1 MKTMPRRGDD
11 GRNGRQRLA
20 SPHSIDY
27 TRSQEAE
34 NKDGGSHRRRSNDD
48 RPRMKDY
55 RRHSR
60 SPAKSS
66 HREHRSYRRRSRS
79 RDYDDTSRTRNDRSR
94 RSPHERRYRDKVDHE
109 DHRDRSSRRRRSLS
123 NSKTR
128 SSHHQMSRSPSPRF
142 AERSK
147 NPLPSQKDA
156 FSKTSRDS
164 MPENSPPLPEKE
176 KPNFSNT
183 GRLAAETNMVKSG
196 DGLTSVILKYHEPP
210 EARKPP
216 AKDPWRLYVFKGED
230 LLETIQLSERSC
242 WLIGRERL
250 VVDLPVDHPSCSK
263 QHAALQFRFV
273 EKRNEYG
280 DRDGRVRPYL
290 IDLESAN
297 GSTVNGEP
305 APKGRFME
313 LMDKDVLKFGFSTRE
328 YVLMLPPSG

>member
-1 MKTMPRRGDD
+1 MPRHGDD
-11 GRNGRQRLA
+11 E
-20 SPHSIDY
+20 
-27 TRSQEAE
+27 RSR
-34 NKDGGSHRRRSNDD
+34 RRRSTPPRSTDCQAAKDEDRDSSSRRFKDD
-48 RPRMKDY
+48 RPGMKDR

-60 SPAKSS
+60 SPASS
-66 HREHRSYRRRSRS
+66 SRRKHRSYRRRSRS
-79 RDYDDTSRTRNDRSR
+79 RGYDDTSRTRKGHSSS
-94 RSPHERRYRDKVDHE
+94 SPHRRRF
-109 DHRDRSSRRRRSLS
+109 RDRGDDEEDDGRDRPSKRRRSVS

-128 SSHHQMSRSPSPRF
+128 STPPQIFRSPSPRSSK
-142 AERSK
+142 RSK

-156 FSKTSRDS
+156 FSKTPGDATSETS
-164 MPENSPPLPEKE
+164 TPLPEKE

-183 GRLAAETNMVKSG
+183 GRLAAETNTVKSG
-196 DGLTSVILKYHEPP
+196 DGLTSVVLKYHEPP

-216 AKDPWRLYVFKGED
+216 AKDPWRLYIFKGED
-230 LLETIQLSERSC
+230 LLETIPLGGRSC
-242 WLIGRERL
+242 WLLGRERL

-297 GSTVNGEP
+297 GSTVNGKP
-305 APKGRFME
+305 APKGRYME